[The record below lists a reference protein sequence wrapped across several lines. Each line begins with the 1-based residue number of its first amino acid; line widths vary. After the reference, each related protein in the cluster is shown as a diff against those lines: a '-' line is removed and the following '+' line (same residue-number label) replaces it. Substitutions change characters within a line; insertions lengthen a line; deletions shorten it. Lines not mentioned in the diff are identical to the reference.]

1 MTDQLLRPDPV
12 DPATDQPPVAA
23 PARPPRSRF
32 TLLDLFDESVLSI
45 SAKPARLILTM
56 AGCVA
61 GIAALVATLG
71 LAQTAAGQIAQRFD
85 AVSATRV
92 VAQPAAGAPGGGAFG
107 DDTGEPGTTPA
118 LPADAVVRAT
128 GLAGVEAA
136 ATYSPVDV
144 GGLRFSG
151 VDSGV
156 LGSTTGVDLS
166 VVASSGNLLG
176 TELGTLSAGR
186 MFDDGHSERGDPVVV
201 LGTRAAER
209 LGITRL
215 DRQPSIFIGDRPYL
229 VLGILAEVQ
238 RRTDLLDAVVVPDGT
253 AVARFGLS
261 GPQQLDVRTAVGA
274 AQQVGTQLPIALR
287 PNDPQTISLQVPP
300 TPGRLSQDVT
310 GDVNTLF
317 LAFGAVALVVGGLGI
332 ANVTLLSVLERS
344 GEIGLRRAVG
354 ARRRHIAGQFLT
366 ESGLIGLLGGLIGTA
381 VGVLAVVV
389 TALVRDWTPILDV
402 RLALIAPLLGAAIG
416 VLAGTY
422 PALKAA
428 ALEPIAAMRGG
439 L

>member
-1 MTDQLLRPDPV
+1 MTDQLVRPDPA
-12 DPATDQPPVAA
+12 DTHTPATAGST
-23 PARPPRSRF
+23 ARPPRSRF
-32 TLLDLFDESVLSI
+32 PLRDLFDESVLSI
-45 SAKPARLILTM
+45 SAKPARLVLTM

-85 AVSATRV
+85 AVAATRV
-92 VAQPAAGAPGGGAFG
+92 VAQPATGAPSGAFDPG
-107 DDTGEPGTTPA
+107 DGDSPSV
-118 LPADAVVRAT
+118 LPLDAVARAT
-128 GLAGVEAA
+128 GLAGVQAA
-136 ATYSPVDV
+136 ATYTPVDV
-144 GGLRFSG
+144 RGARFSG
-151 VDSGV
+151 VDTGV
-156 LGSTTGVDLS
+156 LGSTTGIDLS
-166 VVASSGNLLG
+166 LVATSGDLLG

-186 MFDDGHSERGDPVVV
+186 MFDGGHSDRADPVVV
-201 LGTRAAER
+201 LGSRAADR
-209 LGITRL
+209 LGVNRL

-229 VLGILAEVQ
+229 VVGILGDVQ

-253 AVARFGLS
+253 AIARFGIT

-274 AQQVGTQLPIALR
+274 AQQVGGQLPIALR
-287 PNDPQTISLQVPP
+287 PNDPTTITLQVPP

-310 GDVNTLF
+310 GDVDSMF

-344 GEIGLRRAVG
+344 GEIGLRRALG

-389 TALVRDWTPILDV
+389 TALVRDWTPILDI
-402 RLALIAPLLGAAIG
+402 RLALLAPLLGAVIG
-416 VLAGTY
+416 VLAGAY
-422 PALKAA
+422 PAGKAA
-428 ALEPIAAMRGG
+428 ALEPIAALRGG